1 MPDIFN
7 RTTDA
12 FGGSFAADSATIT
25 FPALINNGGAEAGML
40 VQNLSCSYQQQV
52 TRLFEVG
59 SPNIYYVG
67 GRTAG
72 QSSIARVIGPRKMA
86 REFYQTYGD
95 VCNAKTNT
103 LQFAAVAG
111 CGTLQGAR
119 AAFVC
124 KFVVI
129 VQIGF
134 TVTAADMMI
143 NESMAM
149 IFSSFLYQ

>member
-7 RTTDA
+7 RTTDS
-12 FGGSFAADSATIT
+12 FGGSFAADSAKIT
-25 FPALINNGGAEAGML
+25 FPALANRAGAEAGLL

-72 QSSIARVIGPRKMA
+72 QAGISRVIGPRKLA
-86 REFYQTYGD
+86 KAFYQTYGD
-95 VCNAKTNT
+95 VCNAATNT
-103 LQFAAVAG
+103 LQFSAVAG
-111 CGTLQGAR
+111 CGQRQGDR

-129 VQIGF
+129 IQVGF

-143 NESMAM
+143 NESMSM
-149 IFSSFLYQ
+149 MFSSFTYN